1 MKIFRI
7 IKMILFSSLCTIYSS
22 SSLCKCRSTV
32 SVWLLNTTI
41 NYALIRELIMHYS
54 SDRKINNRISISM
67 QK

>member
-22 SSLCKCRSTV
+22 SSLCKYRSTV